1 MSFPAPARGR
11 RGRRAPKGPRASFRQ
26 LVPFLLEHK
35 RTLVVVAVLSVLGAA
50 ATLAQPLLVGEV
62 ISRVQASVPLGALV
76 WLLVGFVVLSSVIS
90 GFQHYLLQRTGTAVV
105 FSSRRRLIARI
116 LRLPISEFDARRTG
130 DLVSRVG
137 TDTTLLYAVL
147 TQGFADAVGNA
158 LILVGAVIAMAFID
172 PLLLGLIVVVVGASL
187 AVVVLLSTR
196 IRAASADQQAKVG
209 ELSSGVERAV
219 GSIRTIRASGA
230 TEREIAAV
238 TENATAAYAAGVRI
252 ARVSAL
258 IVPIAFVA
266 LQVSLLV
273 VLGVGGYRVASGA
286 IDVASLVTFVI
297 FLFLLVQPLASAI
310 GAITSVNQ
318 ALGALG
324 RIQEVLDLPLED
336 DADRP
341 SSPAAVPDAAAL
353 TFRDVH
359 FRYPDNVVK
368 AREAAAAEA
377 RSVLEQA
384 HLERAADETVG
395 EVDDDRDVLRGVSFE
410 VPRGSRVALVGPS
423 GAGKSTIL
431 ALIERFYDPTGGAIL
446 VDGVDARDLSRD
458 DLRARFGY
466 VEQDAPTLAGT
477 IADNLRLASPA
488 ASDAD
493 CERVLR
499 AVNLGDVLERSPL
512 GVDAPV
518 GEDGVMLSGG
528 ERQRLAIARA
538 LLAAPPVLLLD
549 ESTSSLDGVNEQ
561 RMREAIDAVATDR
574 TLLVIA
580 HRLSTVV
587 DSDLIVVLDKGRVV
601 GRGTHSEL
609 VASTPLYR
617 DLAKHQLLV

>member
-1 MSFPAPARGR
+1 MSVPARGR
-11 RGRRAPKGPRASFRQ
+11 RGRRAAEGPRASVRQ
-26 LVPFLLEHK
+26 LLPFLLEHT
-35 RTLVVVAVLSVLGAA
+35 RALVVVAVLSILGAG
-50 ATLAQPLLVGEV
+50 ATLVQPVLVGEV
-62 ISRVQASVPLGALV
+62 ISRVQESLPLGALV
-76 WLLVGFVVLSSVIS
+76 WLLVGFVVLSSLIS
-90 GFQHYLLQRTGTAVV
+90 GYQHYLLQRTGTAVV
-105 FSSRRRLIARI
+105 YSSRRRLIARI
-116 LRLPISEFDARRTG
+116 LHLPISEFDARRTG

-147 TQGFADAVGNA
+147 TQGLADAVGNA
-158 LILVGAVIAMAFID
+158 LILVGAIIAMAFID
-172 PLLLGLIVVVVGASL
+172 PLLLGLIALVLGVSIATVG
-187 AVVVLLSTR
+187 VLSTR
-196 IRAASADQQAKVG
+196 IRAASAAQQAKVG
-209 ELSSGVERAV
+209 ELASGVERAV
-219 GSIRTIRASGA
+219 GSIRTIRAAGA
-230 TEREIAAV
+230 TEREVASVTDAA
-238 TENATAAYAAGVRI
+238 TEAYGAGVRI
-252 ARVSAL
+252 AKVSAL
-258 IVPIAFVA
+258 IVPVASIA

-273 VLGVGGYRVASGA
+273 VLGVGGFRVASGA
-286 IDVASLVTFVI
+286 IDVAALVTFVI
-297 FLFLLVQPLASAI
+297 FLFLLIQPLASAI

-324 RIQEVLDLPLED
+324 RIQEVLDLPLEED
-336 DADRP
+336 GDRP
-341 SSPAAVPDAAAL
+341 RSSEPRPDAAAIE
-353 TFRDVH
+353 FRDVR
-359 FRYPDNVVK
+359 FRYPDHVIQ
-368 AREAAAAEA
+368 AREAAAREA
-377 RSVLEQA
+377 RNVLAQA
-384 HLERAADETVG
+384 HLDRAADETAA
-395 EVDDDRDVLRGVSFE
+395 EAEESEREVLRGVSFT

-423 GAGKSTIL
+423 GAGKSTVL
-431 ALIERFYDPTGGAIL
+431 SLVERFYDPTGGAIL
-446 VDGVDARDLSRD
+446 VDGIDARELPRD
-458 DLRARFGY
+458 ELRARFGY

-477 IADNLRLASPA
+477 IADNLRLASPE

-561 RMREAIDAVATDR
+561 RMRDAIDAVATGR

-587 DSDLIVVLDKGRVV
+587 DSDLIVVLENGRVV
-601 GRGTHSEL
+601 GQGTHSEL
-609 VASTPLYR
+609 VASVPLYR